1 MLYYILFNSNLT
13 AQQAVIH
20 FLITI
25 FVYIFSLTIH
35 EFAHAFVAFKCGD
48 PTAKL
53 SGRMSLNPLKHLDF
67 MGFLMF
73 ILLGVGWAKPVPVN
87 PSNFKN
93 IKKGNTLVSFAG
105 VLSNFLLG
113 LISAILYA
121 VLMATVG
128 STGGV
133 AMGYVYNVLVYIMLV
148 NSFLTMFNLLP
159 IPPLDGLNFIS
170 SLTKPDNKFVNY
182 MYKNGFKFFIGL
194 LVLGLVTDLLFG
206 FDILT
211 VYLSLLNN
219 FVYMPI
225 AWLGVL

>member
-25 FVYIFSLTIH
+25 FVYTFSLTIH

-93 IKKGNTLVSFAG
+93 IKKGNTLVSIAG

-121 VLMATVG
+121 ILMATVG
-128 STGGV
+128 GTGGV
-133 AMGYVYNVLVYIMLV
+133 AMSYVYNVLVYIMLV

-170 SLTKPDNKFVNY
+170 SLTKRDNKFVNY
-182 MYKNGFKFFIGL
+182 MYKNGFKFFIGI